1 MMAILNTLRIIMDE
15 CPSLDLHLNLG
26 KCVVLGNDLQNFPK
40 EITRVNEGLVILGT
54 QIGSEEFIRSKE
66 SKIISNSISLM

>member
-1 MMAILNTLRIIMDE
+1 MDE